1 MKYKRIDFNYKQEKV
16 GLSLK
21 ECRGIG
27 KIIGLMFSRR
37 KMAEA
42 LIFEFKQEVNIAI
55 HSWFVFF
62 PFWAIWFDKND
73 KIIEIKKK
81 KPFQFH
87 IKPKKFYKKLIE
99 IPINGRYD
107 KIVEILV
114 NTRKI

>member
-1 MKYKRIDFNYKQEKV
+1 MKYKRIDFKYKGEKV
-16 GLSLK
+16 GLALK

-27 KIIGLMFSRR
+27 KIVGLMFSRR

-42 LIFEFKQEVNIAI
+42 LIFEFKKDVNMAI

-62 PFWAIWFDKND
+62 PFWAIWFDKNN
-73 KIIEIKKK
+73 KIIEIKKI

-87 IKPKKFYKKLIE
+87 IKPKKSYRKLIE
-99 IPINGRYD
+99 IPINGIYD
-107 KIVEILV
+107 KIVEVIV